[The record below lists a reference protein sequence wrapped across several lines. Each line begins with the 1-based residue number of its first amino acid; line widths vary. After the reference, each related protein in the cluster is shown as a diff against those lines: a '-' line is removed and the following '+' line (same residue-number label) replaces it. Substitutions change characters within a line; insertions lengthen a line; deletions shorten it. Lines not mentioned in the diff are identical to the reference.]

1 MDLSVPV
8 TDDVT
13 LHFRH
18 RPGTASLPFLL
29 VHGMASSA
37 RLWDEVAD
45 HLTAAGHPVYAVD
58 LRGHGESDTP
68 EEGYDTPTAVADLVA
83 ATAALGLGRVVVAGH
98 SWGGNV
104 SVRLAAEHPGLVA
117 ALALVDGGWLEPA
130 KTFNSWE
137 AFTGALRPASL
148 DGATVQSVTDY
159 FRAIHPDWSPAAID
173 AAVATMRVNPDG
185 SLSRRM
191 SIEQHMSILRS
202 IWNEPPGPWY
212 AAVEA
217 PTLLMP
223 AIPKGADP
231 RWAERIRSRI
241 LTTTAELRDATMREY
256 PDSEHDL
263 HAQHP
268 KRVADDLLELARTA
282 GQAAPAAP

>member
-18 RPGTASLPFLL
+18 RPGTEALPFLL

-45 HLTAAGHPVYAVD
+45 HLAAAGHPVYAVD

-68 EEGYDTPTAVADLVA
+68 EKGYDTPTAVADLVA
-83 ATAALGLGRVVVAGH
+83 AAGVLGLTRVVVAGH

-104 SVRLAAEHPGLVA
+104 SVRLAAEHPELVA

-137 AFTGALRPASL
+137 AFVGALRPASL
-148 DGATVQSVTDY
+148 EGATVRSVSDY

-223 AIPKGADP
+223 AIPKGADR

-241 LTTTAELRDATMREY
+241 LTTTAALRDATMREY

-282 GQAAPAAP
+282 GRAAHRAP